1 MMTGSTCDVDETA
14 FRAERDAP
22 RLFTHADGDRPAM
35 GAPKA
40 VARIREFLRDN
51 PTESPCL
58 VIDLATVRERYWQ
71 LTSALPRARAYFAVK
86 ANPAPEVVR
95 ALAAVGSSFDVA
107 SVPEIELCLAE
118 GADPRR
124 LCYGNTIKKPS
135 DIAKAYALGV
145 RLYTTD
151 SEADLAAIA
160 AHAPGSSVFCRISAT
175 GSGAVYPFGSK
186 FGCSPELAES
196 LLLRARPLGLAP
208 VGVSFHAGSQQRDPH
223 AWSEGIAQA
232 ARIAANV
239 AVRGVR
245 LPMLNIG
252 GGLPASYTHAIPPL
266 EDYANAI
273 AASARERFGAVGL
286 EEPRLVLEPGRF
298 LVADAGLLRA
308 EVVLVSRKSPS
319 DERRWVYV
327 DAGRYN
333 GLTETEGECVAYLLS
348 SPEHEATPHNGHAAE
363 DENGP
368 VYLAGPTCD
377 GDDVLYQRTV
387 YRLPSAL
394 RAGDHL
400 DFLSTGAY
408 TASYASIAFNGFSP
422 LKTLCI

>member
-1 MMTGSTCDVDETA
+1 MTGIASDVDGLST
-14 FRAERDAP
+14 RAEQSALS
-22 RLFTHADGDRPAM
+22 LFTHGGGDRPEA

-51 PTESPCL
+51 PTPSPCV

-71 LTSALPRARAYFAVK
+71 LTAALPSARMYYAVK

-95 ALAAVGSSFDVA
+95 ELATIGSSFDVA

-118 GADPRR
+118 GASAQN
-124 LCYGNTIKKPS
+124 LCYGNTIKKRA
-135 DIAKAYALGV
+135 DIARAYELGV

-151 SEADLAAIA
+151 SEADLEALAE
-160 AHAPGSSVFCRISAT
+160 HAPGSSVFCRVQAA
-175 GSGAVYPFGSK
+175 GHGAVYSFGSK

-196 LLLRARPLGLAP
+196 LLLRAGKLGLVAG
-208 VGVSFHAGSQQRDPH
+208 GVSFHAGSQQLDPS
-223 AWSEGIAQA
+223 AWSAGIEQA
-232 ARIAANV
+232 ASIASRLA
-239 AVRGVR
+239 AQGVR
-245 LPMLNIG
+245 LPLLNIG
-252 GGLPASYTHAIPPL
+252 GGLPGSYTQSAPPL
-266 EDYANAI
+266 GDYADAI
-273 AASARERFGAVGL
+273 SAAAREHFAAVGL
-286 EEPRLVLEPGRF
+286 EAPQLVLEPGRF
-298 LVADAGLLRA
+298 LVADAGLLRS
-308 EVVLVSRKSPS
+308 EVVLISRKSPE
-319 DERRWVYV
+319 DEHRWVYV

-333 GLTETEGECVAYLLS
+333 GLTETEGECVAYLIS
-348 SPEHEATPHNGHAAE
+348 SPEHTGEEAE
-363 DENGP
+363 SESGP

-394 RAGDHL
+394 RVGDHL

>member
-1 MMTGSTCDVDETA
+1 MTSTANDVGELAARDEQ
-14 FRAERDAP
+14 RALP
-22 RLFTHADGDRPAM
+22 LFTHADGDLPKL

-51 PTESPCL
+51 PIESPCL

-71 LTSALPRARAYFAVK
+71 LTSALPRARMYFAVK

-95 ALAAVGSSFDVA
+95 ELATIGSYFDVA

-118 GADPRR
+118 GADAQN
-124 LCYGNTIKKPS
+124 LCYGNTVKKPA
-135 DIAKAYALGV
+135 DIAKAHALGV

-151 SEADLAAIA
+151 SEADLEALAE
-160 AHAPGSSVFCRISAT
+160 HAPGSSVFCRIPAT
-175 GSGAVYPFGSK
+175 GNGAVYSFGSK

-196 LLLRARPLGLAP
+196 LLLRAQTLGLAP
-208 VGVSFHAGSQQRDPH
+208 AGVSFHAGSQQLDPH
-223 AWSEGIAQA
+223 AWSAGIAQA
-232 ARIAANV
+232 ARIASNLA
-239 AVRGVR
+239 AQGVR
-245 LPMLNIG
+245 LPLLNIG
-252 GGLPASYTHAIPPL
+252 GGLPGTYTRTVPPL

-273 AASARERFGAVGL
+273 AAAVREHFGAAGL
-286 EEPRLVLEPGRF
+286 EEPQLVLEPGRF
-298 LVADAGLLRA
+298 LVADAGLLRS
-308 EVVLVSRKSPS
+308 EVVLVSRKSPA
-319 DERRWVYV
+319 DEHRWVYV

-348 SPEHEATPHNGHAAE
+348 SPEHEATTRTGPEAE
-363 DENGP
+363 QENGP

-394 RAGDHL
+394 RVGDHL

>member
-1 MMTGSTCDVDETA
+1 MTGFADDIDELS
-14 FRAERDAP
+14 AEAGHSALQ
-22 RLFTHADGDRPAM
+22 LFTHASGDSLAI
-35 GAPKA
+35 GAPEA
-40 VARIREFLRDN
+40 VARILEFLSAN

-71 LTSALPRARAYFAVK
+71 LAGALPRARMYFAVK

-95 ALAAVGSSFDVA
+95 ELATIGSSFDVA

-118 GADPRR
+118 GADPQN
-124 LCYGNTIKKPS
+124 LCYGNTVKKPA
-135 DIAKAYALGV
+135 DIARAHALGV

-151 SEADLAAIA
+151 SEADLEALAE
-160 AHAPGSSVFCRISAT
+160 HAPGSSVFCRIPAT
-175 GSGAVYPFGSK
+175 GNGAVYSFGSK

-196 LLLRARPLGLAP
+196 LLLRARTLGLVPA
-208 VGVSFHAGSQQRDPH
+208 GVSFHAGSQQLDPD
-223 AWSEGIAQA
+223 AWSAGVEQA
-232 ARIAANV
+232 ALIASRLA
-239 AVRGVR
+239 AQGVR
-245 LPMLNIG
+245 LPLLNIG
-252 GGLPASYTHAIPPL
+252 GGLPGSYTQAVPPL
-266 EDYANAI
+266 EDYASAI
-273 AASARERFGAVGL
+273 VAAVREHFGAAGL
-286 EEPRLVLEPGRF
+286 DEPQLVLEPGRF
-298 LVADAGLLRA
+298 LVADAGLLRS

-319 DERRWVYV
+319 DEHRWVYV

-348 SPEHEATPHNGHAAE
+348 SPEHSAPKHTGPEA
-363 DENGP
+363 ENEHGP